1 MFTRLFWYHR
11 PPGHGVIR
19 TGTGLEG
26 DHRGRGRR
34 KEGEGL
40 AARLAEAPAMGHI
53 KTLLLGALLAQAAHA
68 DVSVP
73 TTEFDLP
80 NGLHVILH
88 EDHRV
93 PLVVTNIWYFVGS
106 ANETAGRTGFAH
118 LFEHL
123 LFEGSG
129 HVAEGEFDTLLEERG
144 GSNNGSTTGDR
155 TNYYIV
161 LPSDSLELTLFL
173 ESDRMGYLLDSM
185 TPEVVDGQREVVKN
199 ERRQS
204 YENQPYGLAELR
216 LDELLYP
223 AGHPYHWP
231 TIGYMPDLDA
241 AGYDDVVGFYKKYY
255 VPGNASLVIAGD
267 IDPATVRKQVEG
279 WFSDVPAGARVT
291 KPKPPAVALKGVT
304 RETMT
309 DEVTLPR
316 LYLSWLTP
324 AVLQPGDAAMDV
336 LADLL
341 AGGKNSRLYKRLVY
355 DMQAAQAVE
364 AAQSSGQLGSSFR
377 IVVEPRPGH
386 TVEEMKKVI
395 DEEIARLQAEP
406 PTQRE
411 LDRSLNGIEA
421 AFLSGLE
428 DLGGKADSLN
438 SYYMSTGTPDY
449 FSKDLARYKALTP
462 ADIQQAAQRYLP
474 ADARVE
480 LTVMPKEAK

>member
-1 MFTRLFWYHR
+1 MATSASA
-11 PPGHGVIR
+11 
-19 TGTGLEG
+19 
-26 DHRGRGRR
+26 D
-34 KEGEGL
+34 L
-40 AARLAEAPAMGHI
+40 A
-53 KTLLLGALLAQAAHA
+53 
-68 DVSVP
+68 VP

-106 ANETAGRTGFAH
+106 GHERPGRTGFAH

-161 LPSDSLELTLFL
+161 LPSNSLELALFL

-216 LDELLYP
+216 LDELLFP
-223 AGHPYHWP
+223 DGHPYHWP

-241 AGYDDVVGFYKKYY
+241 AGYDDVVGFYKQYY

-267 IDPATVRKQVEG
+267 IDPAAVRAQVEN
-279 WFSDVPAGARVT
+279 WFSDVPKGARAKKPQAATVT
-291 KPKPPAVALKGVT
+291 LKGVT
-304 RETMT
+304 RESMT

-316 LYLSWLTP
+316 LYLAWITP
-324 AVLQPGDAAMDV
+324 ALLEPGDAAMDV
-336 LADLL
+336 VGDLL

-355 DMQAAQAVE
+355 DMQAAQAVS
-364 AAQSSGQLGSSFR
+364 AAQSSGALGSSFR

-386 TVEEMKKVI
+386 TVDEMRAVI

-406 PTQRE
+406 PSARE
-411 LDRSLNGIEA
+411 LERSINGLEA
-421 AFLSGLE
+421 GFLSSLE
-428 DLGGKADSLN
+428 DLESKADSLN
-438 SYYMSTGTPDY
+438 AYYMNTGTPDY
-449 FSKDLARYKALTP
+449 FAKDLARYKALTP
-462 ADIQQAAQRYLP
+462 ADIQKAAQRYLP
-474 ADARVE
+474 AEARVE
-480 LTVMPKEAK
+480 LTVMPKETK